1 MGRCIENIKEWLH
14 ILAQYTFHYTCP
26 VCHTTVLYE
35 KGICPGCLAM
45 LETEEG
51 ARTCPTCRRTA
62 RECTCTLSLPIGIT
76 CGNPA
81 RSWLAHT
88 FYNCYEDGVLSK
100 LLHNA
105 KKEYKAALFDHMA
118 TSLAADLHALRR
130 TERKEWQSDAED
142 PWQGWWITWIPR
154 SLKGYNQY
162 GFDQGEECACR
173 IADILGIPAVPLF
186 VREAG
191 RTQKTL
197 NAVERRENAGNSLHL
212 RRDLVLPEGPLL
224 LYDDVITTGSS
235 MAAALFLLAESGI
248 TAVFPIAY
256 ARTVRGK
263 RPEYITKD
271 TEK

>member
-1 MGRCIENIKEWLH
+1 
-14 ILAQYTFHYTCP
+14 
-26 VCHTTVLYE
+26 
-35 KGICPGCLAM
+35 M
-45 LETEEG
+45 LETEEKE
-51 ARTCPTCRRTA
+51 RTCPTCHHTA
-62 RECTCTLSLPIGIT
+62 RECTCSLPLPIGIT
-76 CGNPA
+76 RGNPA

-105 KKEYKAALFDHMA
+105 KKEYKDALFDHMA
-118 TSLAADLHALRR
+118 TSIATDLRALCR
-130 TERKEWQSDAED
+130 TEAHEWQFDAED

-186 VREAG
+186 VRSAG
-191 RTQKTL
+191 RTQKALT
-197 NAVERRENAGNSLHL
+197 AAERRENAENSLHM

-235 MAAALFLLAESGI
+235 MATAIFLLAEAGI
-248 TAVFPIAY
+248 TEIFPIAY

-263 RPEYITKD
+263 RPEHLSRDKG
-271 TEK
+271 